1 MKYDPASMGWAHDD
15 RIIIYDMIIRFPTLF
30 PFRFQSYASEINHH
44 SEEEHPEK
52 SLTTFF
58 AAVTRA
64 TF

>member
-1 MKYDPASMGWAHDD
+1 MLD

-52 SLTTFF
+52 SLTTFLLL
-58 AAVTRA
+58 
-64 TF
+64 